1 MQRLT
6 LLDYPEKVACTFFSP
21 GCNFRCP
28 FCHNA
33 DLVLESNLENIEV
46 ADALAF
52 LQKRKKVLDGVC
64 ISGGEPTLQPGLKE
78 FIRGIKYIGLD
89 VKLDT
94 NGSAP
99 GILEDLISEGL
110 VDYVAMDIK
119 SSPENYDRV
128 AGIPV
133 DIGAVRR
140 SADLLLHGV
149 LPFEFRTTLV
159 RELHSVQDME
169 RIGQWLRGNE
179 KYFLQ
184 TFEDS
189 GHLIGGGL
197 TAFPREDMES
207 MRDVLRAYIPRAAL
221 R

>member
-1 MQRLT
+1 M
-6 LLDYPEKVACTFFSP
+6 
-21 GCNFRCP
+21 
-28 FCHNA
+28 
-33 DLVLESNLENIEV
+33 EV